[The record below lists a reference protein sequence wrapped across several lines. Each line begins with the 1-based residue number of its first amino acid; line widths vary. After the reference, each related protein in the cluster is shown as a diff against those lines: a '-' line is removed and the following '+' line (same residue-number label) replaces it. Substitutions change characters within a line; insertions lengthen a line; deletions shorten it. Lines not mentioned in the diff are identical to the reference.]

1 MIIFLDISAVISG
14 GFEITSVKSSK
25 TLKIFITVLGATTQ
39 PFSARMAAITNPI
52 VVDCELKAATIH
64 SERTTAGVD
73 PFAQMEF

>member
-1 MIIFLDISAVISG
+1 MIIFLDIPVLFSRR
-14 GFEITSVKSSK
+14 FEITPVRFSK
-25 TLKIFITVLGATTQ
+25 FSRATYYRFERGAQ

-52 VVDCELKAATIH
+52 VVDYELKAATIH